1 MAAKPPM
8 VEFKNVSK
16 IYPGGKVAVEN
27 INLRIER
34 GEFVCFI
41 GTSGGGK
48 TTTLRMINGMLIPTG
63 GDITVD
69 GKNIHDIDP
78 IELRRSIG
86 YVIQNIGLMPHMTI
100 RDNITLVPKL
110 LKWPKE
116 KRDARAKELIKMVEL
131 PEEFLDRYPSELS
144 GGQQQRIGVI
154 RALAADQQII
164 LMDEPFGALDPL
176 TREALQRLVKRLQQ
190 RLVKRLQQQM
200 GRTIIMVT
208 HDMDEAIRLA
218 DRIVIMDQGHIIQ
231 NASPDDVLTHPANE
245 FVANLIGPERLRQ
258 AKVNH
263 LTAAEIMRPNPIKI
277 HAQQNLGDALNQMHQ
292 YHVDSL
298 MVVDDEDHLT
308 GILDLKTLRN
318 QQQPQLIIDD
328 MKHAVPVKIKEDE
341 RLQMITEPLLERNWE
356 YVPVVDEQNH
366 LKGIITRSALVDVIY
381 DAVWGTTENPH
392 PAKDQAKDLKEA
404 GEQ

>member
-190 RLVKRLQQQM
+190 QM

-292 YHVDSL
+292 YHVDGL

-318 QQQPQLIIDD
+318 QQQPQLIIDN
-328 MKHAVPVKIKEDE
+328 MKHAVPVKIREDE

>member
-190 RLVKRLQQQM
+190 QM

-318 QQQPQLIIDD
+318 QQQQLIIDD

>member
-116 KRDARAKELIKMVEL
+116 KRDTRAKELIKMVEL

-176 TREALQRLVKRLQQ
+176 TREALQ

>member
-176 TREALQRLVKRLQQ
+176 TREALQRLVKQ
-190 RLVKRLQQQM
+190 LQQQM

-341 RLQMITEPLLERNWE
+341 RLKMITEPLLERNWE

>member
-69 GKNIHDIDP
+69 GKSIHDIDP

-176 TREALQRLVKRLQQ
+176 TREALQ

-328 MKHAVPVKIKEDE
+328 MKHAVPVKIREDE

>member
-110 LKWPKE
+110 LKWLKE

-176 TREALQRLVKRLQQ
+176 TREALQ

-341 RLQMITEPLLERNWE
+341 RLKMITEPLLERNWE

>member
-100 RDNITLVPKL
+100 RDNITLVPRL

-176 TREALQRLVKRLQQ
+176 TREALQ

-318 QQQPQLIIDD
+318 QQQQQLIIDD
-328 MKHAVPVKIKEDE
+328 MKHVVPVKIREDE

>member
-190 RLVKRLQQQM
+190 QM

-245 FVANLIGPERLRQ
+245 FVANLIGLERLRQ

>member
-69 GKNIHDIDP
+69 GKNIHDINP

-176 TREALQRLVKRLQQ
+176 TREALQ

-381 DAVWGTTENPH
+381 DAVWGTIENPH

>member
-48 TTTLRMINGMLIPTG
+48 TTTLRMINGMLIPTD

-116 KRDARAKELIKMVEL
+116 KRDARAKELIKMADL

-176 TREALQRLVKRLQQ
+176 TREALQ

>member
-190 RLVKRLQQQM
+190 QM

-318 QQQPQLIIDD
+318 QQQPQLIIDN
-328 MKHAVPVKIKEDE
+328 MKHAVPVKIREDE

>member
-27 INLRIER
+27 INLHIER

-48 TTTLRMINGMLIPTG
+48 TTTLRMINGMLIPTD

-154 RALAADQQII
+154 RALAANQQII

-176 TREALQRLVKRLQQ
+176 TREALQ

-341 RLQMITEPLLERNWE
+341 RLQMITEPLLERTWE

-392 PAKDQAKDLKEA
+392 PAKNQAKDLKEA

>member
-190 RLVKRLQQQM
+190 QM

-308 GILDLKTLRN
+308 VILDLKTLRN

>member
-63 GDITVD
+63 GEITVG
-69 GKNIHDIDP
+69 GKNIHEIDP
-78 IELRRSIG
+78 IKLRRSIG

-116 KRDARAKELIKMVEL
+116 KRDTRAKELIKMVEL

-190 RLVKRLQQQM
+190 QM

-218 DRIVIMDQGHIIQ
+218 DRVVIMDQGHIVQ

>member
-16 IYPGGKVAVEN
+16 IYLGDKVAVEN

-176 TREALQRLVKRLQQ
+176 TREALQ

>member
-190 RLVKRLQQQM
+190 QM

-341 RLQMITEPLLERNWE
+341 RLKMITEPLLERNWE

>member
-41 GTSGGGK
+41 GTSGGSK

-176 TREALQRLVKRLQQ
+176 TREALQ

>member
-190 RLVKRLQQQM
+190 QM

-208 HDMDEAIRLA
+208 HDMDEAIRLT

>member
-190 RLVKRLQQQM
+190 QM

-231 NASPDDVLTHPANE
+231 NASPDDVLTHPANK

-318 QQQPQLIIDD
+318 QQQQQLIIDD
-328 MKHAVPVKIKEDE
+328 MKHVVPVKIREDE

>member
-1 MAAKPPM
+1 MHKAAKPPM

-176 TREALQRLVKRLQQ
+176 TREALQ

>member
-190 RLVKRLQQQM
+190 QM

-318 QQQPQLIIDD
+318 QQQPLLIIDD

>member
-16 IYPGGKVAVEN
+16 IYPGDKVAVEN

-48 TTTLRMINGMLIPTG
+48 TTTLQMINGMLIPTG

-176 TREALQRLVKRLQQ
+176 TREALQ

>member
-190 RLVKRLQQQM
+190 QM

-245 FVANLIGPERLRQ
+245 FVANLIGPDRLRQ

>member
-190 RLVKRLQQQM
+190 QM

-245 FVANLIGPERLRQ
+245 FVAHLIGPERPRQ

>member
-48 TTTLRMINGMLIPTG
+48 TTTLRMINGMLIPTS
-63 GDITVD
+63 GDIIVD

-190 RLVKRLQQQM
+190 QM

-298 MVVDDEDHLT
+298 MVVDDENHLT

-328 MKHAVPVKIKEDE
+328 MKHAVPVKIQENE

-392 PAKDQAKDLKEA
+392 PAKDQAQDLKEA

>member
-190 RLVKRLQQQM
+190 QM

-245 FVANLIGPERLRQ
+245 FVANLIGPERLHQ

>member
-16 IYPGGKVAVEN
+16 IYPGDKVAVEN

-190 RLVKRLQQQM
+190 QM

-208 HDMDEAIRLA
+208 HGMDEAIRLA

>member
-16 IYPGGKVAVEN
+16 IYPEGKVAVEN

-176 TREALQRLVKRLQQ
+176 TREALQ

>member
-16 IYPGGKVAVEN
+16 IYPGDKVAVEN

-190 RLVKRLQQQM
+190 QM

-328 MKHAVPVKIKEDE
+328 MKYAVPVKIKEDE

>member
-48 TTTLRMINGMLIPTG
+48 TTNLRMINGMLIPTG

-176 TREALQRLVKRLQQ
+176 TREALQ

>member
-190 RLVKRLQQQM
+190 QM

-328 MKHAVPVKIKEDE
+328 MKHAVPVKIREDE
-341 RLQMITEPLLERNWE
+341 RLRMITEPLLERNWE

>member
-190 RLVKRLQQQM
+190 QM

-356 YVPVVDEQNH
+356 YVPVVDEQNY

>member
-190 RLVKRLQQQM
+190 QM

-263 LTAAEIMRPNPIKI
+263 LTAAEIMRLNPIKI

>member
-41 GTSGGGK
+41 GTSGRGK

-176 TREALQRLVKRLQQ
+176 TREALQ

>member
-190 RLVKRLQQQM
+190 QM

-277 HAQQNLGDALNQMHQ
+277 HAQRNLGDALNQMHQ

>member
-48 TTTLRMINGMLIPTG
+48 TTTLRMINGMLIPTD

-176 TREALQRLVKRLQQ
+176 TREALQ

>member
-144 GGQQQRIGVI
+144 G
-154 RALAADQQII
+154 DQQII

-176 TREALQRLVKRLQQ
+176 TREALQ

>member
-131 PEEFLDRYPSELS
+131 PEEFLDRYPSELF

-176 TREALQRLVKRLQQ
+176 TREALQ

-328 MKHAVPVKIKEDE
+328 MKHAVPVKIREDE

>member
-190 RLVKRLQQQM
+190 RM

-231 NASPDDVLTHPANE
+231 NASPDDVLTHTANE

>member
-176 TREALQRLVKRLQQ
+176 TREALQ

-381 DAVWGTTENPH
+381 DAIWGTTENPH